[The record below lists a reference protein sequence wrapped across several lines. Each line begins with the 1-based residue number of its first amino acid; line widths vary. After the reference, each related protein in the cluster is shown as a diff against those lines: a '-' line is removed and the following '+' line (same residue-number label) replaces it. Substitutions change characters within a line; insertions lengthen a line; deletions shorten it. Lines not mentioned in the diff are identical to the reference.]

1 MYLSRIS
8 IQNIRGFK
16 DIDIDLARA
25 ANSEAPWT
33 TILGDNSSG
42 KTTLLRCIA
51 MGISGESG
59 ASGLLSDLYGEW
71 LRDPS
76 LAGEIKL
83 EFQVNGN
90 RRKYS
95 VNTVITEKF
104 GEYQIAQT
112 PSKKFPLK
120 KVFMCGY
127 GTGRSILGDTIYE
140 TYATVDSVYSLFVY
154 SSSLQNPE
162 LILRRIKDAGVSK
175 AALLNRVDRILM
187 LPAGSTD
194 LGRSGI
200 TVKEPGGKAITIGA
214 LADAYQATITLIC
227 DLLHWSLLYNQSA
240 FKRGKLKGIVLI
252 DELEQHLHPVWQ
264 RKIIALL
271 RQQFPAL
278 QFIVTT
284 HSPLCASGT
293 ADLDDDLY
301 SFVLLRPDKERAIHR
316 IDLPPLEGRR
326 ADEMLTSEAF
336 GLPTSRSVETEKKLR
351 ELAELETK
359 KRMTPKQKRRYK
371 HILTE
376 LKEEA
381 PTAAEY
387 AEDRQVRQ
395 QIHELLEELTKN
407 SCGT

>member
-8 IQNIRGFK
+8 IKNIRGFEE
-16 DIDIDLARA
+16 IDIKLARA

-51 MGISGESG
+51 MGMSGESG

-76 LAGEIKL
+76 LEGEIRL
-83 EFQVNGN
+83 EFQVNGA
-90 RRKYS
+90 RQKHF

-104 GEYQIAQT
+104 GEYQIKQT
-112 PSKKFPLK
+112 PSKKFPFK

-127 GTGRSILGDTIYE
+127 GTGRSILGDTMYE

-154 SSSLQNPE
+154 SSNLQNPE
-162 LILRRIKDAGVSK
+162 LILRRIKDAGVRK
-175 AALLNRVDRILM
+175 TALLNRVDSILM
-187 LPAGSTD
+187 LPAGATQ
-194 LGRSGI
+194 LGRLGI
-200 TVKEPGGKAITIGA
+200 TVREPGGKSITIGA

-227 DLLHWSLLYNQSA
+227 DILHWSLLYNEPA

-252 DELEQHLHPVWQ
+252 DELEQHLHPMWQ
-264 RKIIALL
+264 RKIVALL

-278 QFIVTT
+278 QFIVST

-293 ADLDDDLY
+293 ADLIDELY
-301 SFVLLRPDKERAIHR
+301 SFVLLRPDRKRSIHR
-316 IDLPPLEGRR
+316 VDLPPLEGRR

-336 GLPTSRSVETEKKLR
+336 GLPTSRSVETESKLR
-351 ELAELETK
+351 ELAELEDK
-359 KRMTPKQKRRYK
+359 KRMTSKQKRRYR
-371 HILTE
+371 HILAE
-376 LKEEA
+376 LKQEA
-381 PTAAEY
+381 PTASEY
-387 AEDRQVRQ
+387 AEDRQIRQ
-395 QIHELLEELTKN
+395 QIHQLLEELTTN
-407 SCGT
+407 SCRT